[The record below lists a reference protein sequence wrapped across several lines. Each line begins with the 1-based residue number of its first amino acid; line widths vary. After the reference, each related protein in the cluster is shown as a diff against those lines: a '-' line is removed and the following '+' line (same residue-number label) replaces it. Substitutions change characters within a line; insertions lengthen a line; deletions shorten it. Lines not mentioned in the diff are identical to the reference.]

1 MSFDE
6 VVKLDTEYIANWS
19 KHRDLWIIFR
29 TLVNAIRRI

>member
-19 KHRDLWIIFR
+19 KHRDLEIIAR
-29 TLVNAIRRI
+29 TLYNAVKHI